1 MLERALDSQLL
12 GSSRV
17 KRYTRIMSLV
27 ESEAAFFQRCDEIA
41 PGLRTLLE
49 AKNIKS
55 FRKLAFA
62 IGTPQTAPSEA
73 DFQGFASEVFVGAPS
88 LSQVADLRT
97 LHFEATAFV
106 VAVLKEHV
114 TGTEGPEGAQS
125 IKRIPPAERRA
136 RLSAQQRRLRGL
148 DLTGELCPSHA
159 LCDMANTIYE
169 TSVMTWISPSKCSKR
184 DAEIQSVSKVEAK
197 SAISLEKQSLV
208 VVPHEPAKADT
219 STELRLQWALMRRE
233 VAFDQCRVGPAMQ
246 AALART
252 AQLRDVASLIWGAG
266 VPTEP
271 AGPIHQGREAAEPS
285 GCHLPVGESVSSES
299 RVSMWHL
306 IDERPLPSEAD
317 DNIPESEDLNF
328 LPEDSAVDEGEWY
341 RGIRDE
347 DHSIAPS
354 EFSPG
359 LDGDCLQIGRESE
372 DPLHEVSD
380 FSFSRLAAHSSF
392 KRLRL
397 ERPRQAWESHPAFN
411 RKSGSSS
418 LHAWAS
424 AAFLPSVGVRETLNF
439 PKPEESYGG
448 EEAAHVPWT
457 IERRLKGVRIQRSD
471 EDERNHALKK
481 LKAVVL
487 LDPLATALGKS
498 LVQKTGA
505 LETEEIIA
513 ASFSDAFSSKSAGTL
528 TKRAGSLQRLVVQ
541 LYKQGVASPWRMEEA
556 DLYSALTTLRE
567 EGCGA
572 TSPAH
577 MLESLHFL
585 HAIARFLHLDLE
597 LAPLEQRD
605 PLTCFQDSQK
615 LKLLELLGTGESQIL
630 FGDALGSKTSLSK
643 EAKTKFTPYA
653 ALAQGLTECSWA
665 RLWIEVRRQ
674 CRLTFGAGP
683 DGFCLPTRSQRL
695 DEWGSTPMGAGEAS
709 SYLAE
714 ILEGSELEG
723 QVLGTHSL
731 KVTLLTWAS
740 RSTVVRLSKGERL
753 LLGHHIV
760 PGVKSMVTY
769 SREAYTSL
777 IGKLLALYRSIRS
790 GAFQPDLAPADRVL
804 QVADALAAAEEGQG
818 LGTGARDEAAAEQ
831 LAGFEGESEDSAD
844 DAEADGSLPLSAPI
858 SGGSDGGALQTG
870 DLLVPDA
877 EGWSKA
883 RLSKPGQISSADL
896 LTLFDMLPQGNL
908 QKGQRDVKQS
918 FVTGCYSQGGFRGLR
933 KECAEFPYASRVMTR
948 FVQERLP
955 GHVFST
961 CGIFADSLTPLH
973 RDGRNAQWPN
983 AVFRLSDF
991 KEGGLWIE
999 GPGDDVRVF
1008 NSKELVGAVHEIEDD
1023 PLIFDAWSKYHE
1035 TEPWSGR
1042 RVVLITWVVQQL
1054 EKLEPQ
1060 DVEAAHQLNFVLP
1073 PEVPLPVQTA
1083 QLGERPPMV
1092 FEVFAGKGL
1101 LSRALMQCGFVVHSF
1116 DQHHCDSHV
1125 PISQLDLATDSGQA
1139 LFWDFLE
1146 TQRPFAIHLGAP
1158 CGTSSKARGRPLYNG
1173 QPGPQPLRS
1182 SEFPLGLPSLKPGSV
1197 EATRVKLANRLY
1209 AFTYRILRYCLE
1221 HDIVVSLENPA
1232 NSFLWEVLQAFEPQ
1246 GVAHRILPR
1255 LQSIIFDLCCHGGFR
1270 PKRTKLLAT
1279 PGCFEPLRAL
1289 CDGKHMHKPWG
1300 QIVEFGSIRYATK
1313 DEAAYPALFA
1323 SRFDLSLAMLGRQN
1337 KRHPLIVLKRN
1348 LAVARVKQEVKRCS
1362 DAEAELHKAMHPAV
1376 AKVMSGKSI
1385 LALESLL
1392 KSEGY
1397 DDLEVIGFLKEG
1409 VRLVGTSQ
1417 CPECFDRKFVP
1428 AFLTETELM
1437 ASAATRR
1444 KSLLSKFERVDPEEA
1459 RILKE
1464 ATDEEVAMGF
1474 LEGPYYDQSQITE
1487 LLGTNDWTVIRRF
1500 VLLQGAELKPRPID
1514 NCLESQLNAGYSS
1527 SIHLRLQDSD
1537 YISAMALHVAR
1548 EVSEG
1553 RAHKDASEWK
1563 GKTLDLSKAYKQLA
1577 IHPRSADNA
1586 DTTASAFLDA
1596 LGWRHAKT
1604 GWVFTGKVPLQLL
1617 ESWKAEVGEQLIC
1630 EIEMFAV
1637 LASLLQLNALV
1648 SSRRIVW
1655 WVDNDATRGVMIKGA
1670 SRSWDMHTLAR
1681 VFSELD
1687 REWPSMW
1694 WVCRVPSYS
1703 NPGDAPSRDQG
1714 EESLVTDPC
1723 TQASRL
1729 VLGALPRGK
1738 VLKPLVPEFGR
1749 YLKVLTYP
1757 ETGALLRFMRRLPKG
1772 SKVTS
1777 RFLNGGTNACEVSH
1791 VGGYLDTVDLTSQLR
1806 QGSFDIQDV
1815 SLACFGR
1822 SLFAD
1827 NAPLHKGCK
1836 AECLSERCFQKGFIT
1851 KSELSM
1857 LLDVLPTDRKFA
1869 KSRGD
1874 CLDSTK
1880 TWTSGAFHFS
1890 GEAGAVRVRPADPQ
1904 EQELVLEVSQH
1915 PAKLDAS
1922 LVHSTDDWTGDRI
1935 LLVAFHVQG
1944 ATSMSCADQRRC
1956 TELGFVLDVGAAGDH
1971 IHDAAGVNCS
1981 SAETVFVGVP
1991 SDPEEFIRKAVEA
2004 GHPMDMGMHVCP
2016 AVDRAIRANFCD
2028 PPELVIQ
2035 RRLSTLER
2043 WEKRASV
2050 LIGYP
2055 DVKILDEV
2063 EQGLPLTGW
2072 MAESQVFAS
2081 NPRAPTM
2088 SVDTVVAMNRGFH
2101 ALVKRRL
2108 SKRQDQDVE
2117 QKTWLET
2124 EEEIAR
2130 GWFWIDESGCWEGKI
2145 IAHRFGLLQKLK
2157 LRTIDDCS
2165 VGGLN
2170 CTVGL
2175 PEKMRVHSI
2184 DILASMLRRALELC
2198 GGKATC
2204 GWLGRT
2210 YDLQA
2215 AYRQFGI
2222 SSVARE
2228 LLRIVVNK
2236 PGAEQPILLGAN
2248 SLPFGAVGSVAGF
2261 LRLSMAIWT
2270 LGLVGLELCW
2280 SAYYDDF
2287 PTVTSEPLLEN
2298 TSSCVDRMFRLIG
2311 LDYATEGKKAP
2322 QFASCFAAL
2331 GVQVDLQQAQSGSIV
2346 IGHTD
2351 ARKEELTACIDSIL
2365 ADGSMTSK
2373 EAEKLRGRLVF
2384 FEGFTFGRVAQ
2395 VAVKHVGRHA
2405 QGSSGSVKLSADVK
2419 WALGMIKTRIC
2430 HALPVTISAK
2440 ALQTTYVFTDGAF
2453 EQGRGSFGGVL
2464 ISPHGRCVSYFAGE
2478 VSREAMHHLLAS
2490 STHPIYELELLP
2502 VLIAMQVWGKLSS
2515 HQQTVY
2521 YLDNEPARIGMIKG
2535 AGGTAIADLIISK
2548 ASALECE
2555 LGQHAWYARVPSHSN
2570 IADDPSRFYFE
2581 RLHKLGA
2588 ARVLLDESWVASLVL
2603 EAG

>member
-1 MLERALDSQLL
+1 M
-12 GSSRV
+12 
-17 KRYTRIMSLV
+17 
-27 ESEAAFFQRCDEIA
+27 
-41 PGLRTLLE
+41 
-49 AKNIKS
+49 
-55 FRKLAFA
+55 
-62 IGTPQTAPSEA
+62 
-73 DFQGFASEVFVGAPS
+73 
-88 LSQVADLRT
+88 
-97 LHFEATAFV
+97 
-106 VAVLKEHV
+106 
-114 TGTEGPEGAQS
+114 
-125 IKRIPPAERRA
+125 
-136 RLSAQQRRLRGL
+136 
-148 DLTGELCPSHA
+148 
-159 LCDMANTIYE
+159 
-169 TSVMTWISPSKCSKR
+169 
-184 DAEIQSVSKVEAK
+184 
-197 SAISLEKQSLV
+197 
-208 VVPHEPAKADT
+208 
-219 STELRLQWALMRRE
+219 
-233 VAFDQCRVGPAMQ
+233 
-246 AALART
+246 
-252 AQLRDVASLIWGAG
+252 
-266 VPTEP
+266 
-271 AGPIHQGREAAEPS
+271 
-285 GCHLPVGESVSSES
+285 SSES

-328 LPEDSAVDEGEWY
+328 LPEDSAADESEWY

-359 LDGDCLQIGRESE
+359 LGVDREDDGDCLRIGRESE
-372 DPLHEVSD
+372 NPLHEVSD

-585 HAIARFLHLDLE
+585 HAIARFLHMDLE
-597 LAPLEQRD
+597 LVISARCKGVAHSCFMSKAPLEQRD
-605 PLTCFQDSQK
+605 PLTCFQVRRLEEAMVRAGPVGQCILGQILFCVHAVCRWKDSQK

-665 RLWIEVRRQ
+665 RLWIEARRQ

-683 DGFCLPTRSQRL
+683 DGFCLPTRFQRL

-714 ILEGSELEG
+714 ILEGSESEG

-818 LGTGARDEAAAEQ
+818 LGAGARDEAAAEQ

-844 DAEADGSLPLSAPI
+844 DAEADGPFELPGQPAVRALRIVFGIQASFTVVVCALRDTPDILELGLKIPMYAAMYESHERMLFPWRLGAVPERGDSEEYAYLSCRCYCPWRL
-858 SGGSDGGALQTG
+858 GAVPERGDSEEYAYLLLPWRLGAVQYAYLSCRCYCPWHLEAVPERGELGDYLVQGG
-870 DLLVPDA
+870 DLCQFFVREIAESGRVMASANLDSEAAFLDRARKIGLSEETLTGLLNNSFNTFGRLAFAVSATPTTLTDEAVDNWIDGLGMRPSGFQKASLRRLLFEGVSMAIEEVRTRIEPGVEGHPKKLAAAERLDRQARQERSLGGLVFTPETRPANSCVDLCVEMLETGVLQYHVPSKWISRAQEAQCLKRDSSINIDADNNLKIATKSADQTCDVSSEMRLRQAWSRRSLAFDLANLASFRVMEEHVQFLFSVLQRAQPKGFQGVTLSQIIEADKQMFILASNNLMGRLTASPGAAPALDA
-877 EGWSKA
+877 EIS
-883 RLSKPGQISSADL
+883 RLSRSPDIMQYLA
-896 LTLFDMLPQGNL
+896 PL
-908 QKGQRDVKQS
+908 QNPVIPH
-918 FVTGCYSQGGFRGLR
+918 
-933 KECAEFPYASRVMTR
+933 ECAEFPYASRVMTR

-1008 NSKELVGAVHEIEDD
+1008 NSKELVGAVHEIEDE
-1023 PLIFDAWSKYHE
+1023 PLLFDAWSKYHE

-1054 EKLEPQ
+1054 EKLEQ
-1060 DVEAAHQLNFVLP
+1060 KDVEAAHQLNFVLP

-1139 LFWDFLE
+1139 LFWEFLE

-1221 HDIVVSLENPA
+1221 RDIVVSLENPA

-1323 SRFDLSLAMLGRQN
+1323 SRFASCVERKALSLGLNLCRRPSPKDLSLAMLGRQN
-1337 KRHPLIVLKRN
+1337 KRHQPLVSEYQSVITMPAVAFKSQKHFKLLRSIGGEELRASTDPNPNTPLGGTIPEASKPTSNTPLRGTISEANTPISSRDPAEKVGDRVRVGVYRTPEQFVEEAKKVIHPVDSSNPLEKATLFALKENLTKDPRLIVLKRN

-1577 IHPRSADNA
+1577 IHPSHRPLSVIAVRQSDGKDALYVSDSLMFGSTAAVYAFNRVSRALWFLLNKLLCIPAAVFFDDYPLMSPAGSADNA
-1586 DTTASAFLDA
+1586 DTAASAFLDA

-1604 GWVFTGKVPLQLL
+1604 GAKGRPFASDFDVLGMHLGLGDLAKGTVVLANKQGRIERIVDRLQEISLKGEIRRHEAQVIQGLLQYASGFYAGRSLKHASHILARIVGGLHFSPRDLSDFCKHTVSLLKHENPRVLSCAMITDIIHLWTDGSWEADVGGIGLAAHDCFSGTGWVFTGKVPSQLL

-1670 SRSWDMHTLAR
+1670 SRSWAMHTLAR

-1714 EESLVTDPC
+1714 EESLVTVGASCVQPF
-1723 TQASRL
+1723 SRL
-1729 VLGALPRGK
+1729 
-1738 VLKPLVPEFGR
+1738 E
-1749 YLKVLTYP
+1749 
-1757 ETGALLRFMRRLPKG
+1757 
-1772 SKVTS
+1772 
-1777 RFLNGGTNACEVSH
+1777 
-1791 VGGYLDTVDLTSQLR
+1791 
-1806 QGSFDIQDV
+1806 
-1815 SLACFGR
+1815 
-1822 SLFAD
+1822 
-1827 NAPLHKGCK
+1827 
-1836 AECLSERCFQKGFIT
+1836 
-1851 KSELSM
+1851 
-1857 LLDVLPTDRKFA
+1857 
-1869 KSRGD
+1869 
-1874 CLDSTK
+1874 
-1880 TWTSGAFHFS
+1880 
-1890 GEAGAVRVRPADPQ
+1890 
-1904 EQELVLEVSQH
+1904 ELV
-1915 PAKLDAS
+1915 
-1922 LVHSTDDWTGDRI
+1922 GRI
-1935 LLVAFHVQG
+1935 QAF
-1944 ATSMSCADQRRC
+1944 
-1956 TELGFVLDVGAAGDH
+1956 
-1971 IHDAAGVNCS
+1971 N
-1981 SAETVFVGVP
+1981 
-1991 SDPEEFIRKAVEA
+1991 
-2004 GHPMDMGMHVCP
+2004 
-2016 AVDRAIRANFCD
+2016 RA
-2028 PPELVIQ
+2028 
-2035 RRLSTLER
+2035 
-2043 WEKRASV
+2043 
-2050 LIGYP
+2050 
-2055 DVKILDEV
+2055 
-2063 EQGLPLTGW
+2063 
-2072 MAESQVFAS
+2072 
-2081 NPRAPTM
+2081 
-2088 SVDTVVAMNRGFH
+2088 
-2101 ALVKRRL
+2101 
-2108 SKRQDQDVE
+2108 
-2117 QKTWLET
+2117 
-2124 EEEIAR
+2124 
-2130 GWFWIDESGCWEGKI
+2130 
-2145 IAHRFGLLQKLK
+2145 
-2157 LRTIDDCS
+2157 
-2165 VGGLN
+2165 
-2170 CTVGL
+2170 
-2175 PEKMRVHSI
+2175 
-2184 DILASMLRRALELC
+2184 
-2198 GGKATC
+2198 
-2204 GWLGRT
+2204 
-2210 YDLQA
+2210 
-2215 AYRQFGI
+2215 
-2222 SSVARE
+2222 
-2228 LLRIVVNK
+2228 
-2236 PGAEQPILLGAN
+2236 
-2248 SLPFGAVGSVAGF
+2248 
-2261 LRLSMAIWT
+2261 
-2270 LGLVGLELCW
+2270 
-2280 SAYYDDF
+2280 
-2287 PTVTSEPLLEN
+2287 
-2298 TSSCVDRMFRLIG
+2298 
-2311 LDYATEGKKAP
+2311 
-2322 QFASCFAAL
+2322 
-2331 GVQVDLQQAQSGSIV
+2331 
-2346 IGHTD
+2346 
-2351 ARKEELTACIDSIL
+2351 
-2365 ADGSMTSK
+2365 
-2373 EAEKLRGRLVF
+2373 
-2384 FEGFTFGRVAQ
+2384 
-2395 VAVKHVGRHA
+2395 
-2405 QGSSGSVKLSADVK
+2405 
-2419 WALGMIKTRIC
+2419 
-2430 HALPVTISAK
+2430 
-2440 ALQTTYVFTDGAF
+2440 
-2453 EQGRGSFGGVL
+2453 
-2464 ISPHGRCVSYFAGE
+2464 
-2478 VSREAMHHLLAS
+2478 
-2490 STHPIYELELLP
+2490 
-2502 VLIAMQVWGKLSS
+2502 
-2515 HQQTVY
+2515 
-2521 YLDNEPARIGMIKG
+2521 
-2535 AGGTAIADLIISK
+2535 
-2548 ASALECE
+2548 
-2555 LGQHAWYARVPSHSN
+2555 
-2570 IADDPSRFYFE
+2570 
-2581 RLHKLGA
+2581 
-2588 ARVLLDESWVASLVL
+2588 
-2603 EAG
+2603 

>member
-1 MLERALDSQLL
+1 
-12 GSSRV
+12 
-17 KRYTRIMSLV
+17 MSLV

-219 STELRLQWALMRRE
+219 STELRLQWALMRRG
-233 VAFDQCRVGPAMQ
+233 VAFDQCRLLSWDIHQKWVTTLMEAMCEAPPPGYSAIG
-246 AALART
+246 AAQVVRADRELWTLLARDFPGPYKVST
-252 AQLRDVASLIWGAG
+252 LGVSPCDAVFERLTTHPRIAQFLLPLRG
-266 VPTEP
+266 
-271 AGPIHQGREAAEPS
+271 
-285 GCHLPVGESVSSES
+285 
-299 RVSMWHL
+299 
-306 IDERPLPSEAD
+306 
-317 DNIPESEDLNF
+317 
-328 LPEDSAVDEGEWY
+328 
-341 RGIRDE
+341 
-347 DHSIAPS
+347 
-354 EFSPG
+354 
-359 LDGDCLQIGRESE
+359 
-372 DPLHEVSD
+372 
-380 FSFSRLAAHSSF
+380 
-392 KRLRL
+392 
-397 ERPRQAWESHPAFN
+397 
-411 RKSGSSS
+411 SGSSS
-418 LHAWAS
+418 KADMS
-424 AAFLPSVGVRETLNF
+424 RPS
-439 PKPEESYGG
+439 
-448 EEAAHVPWT
+448 
-457 IERRLKGVRIQRSD
+457 
-471 EDERNHALKK
+471 
-481 LKAVVL
+481 
-487 LDPLATALGKS
+487 
-498 LVQKTGA
+498 TGA
-505 LETEEIIA
+505 LQVELGGA
-513 ASFSDAFSSKSAGTL
+513 APSKPVVRPKKKAKPQPKKASKPASLKNFSCKHSSGKPICWAFNCS
-528 TKRAGSLQRLVVQ
+528 
-541 LYKQGVASPWRMEEA
+541 
-556 DLYSALTTLRE
+556 
-567 EGCGA
+567 EGCN
-572 TSPAH
+572 
-577 MLESLHFL
+577 
-585 HAIARFLHLDLE
+585 
-597 LAPLEQRD
+597 RD
-605 PLTCFQDSQK
+605 VNNNAVP
-615 LKLLELLGTGESQIL
+615 G
-630 FGDALGSKTSLSK
+630 
-643 EAKTKFTPYA
+643 
-653 ALAQGLTECSWA
+653 A
-665 RLWIEVRRQ
+665 RLHVS
-674 CRLTFGAGP
+674 L
-683 DGFCLPTRSQRL
+683 RSQ
-695 DEWGSTPMGAGEAS
+695 
-709 SYLAE
+709 
-714 ILEGSELEG
+714 
-723 QVLGTHSL
+723 
-731 KVTLLTWAS
+731 
-740 RSTVVRLSKGERL
+740 
-753 LLGHHIV
+753 
-760 PGVKSMVTY
+760 
-769 SREAYTSL
+769 
-777 IGKLLALYRSIRS
+777 
-790 GAFQPDLAPADRVL
+790 L
-804 QVADALAAAEEGQG
+804 Q
-818 LGTGARDEAAAEQ
+818 
-831 LAGFEGESEDSAD
+831 
-844 DAEADGSLPLSAPI
+844 
-858 SGGSDGGALQTG
+858 
-870 DLLVPDA
+870 
-877 EGWSKA
+877 
-883 RLSKPGQISSADL
+883 
-896 LTLFDMLPQGNL
+896 
-908 QKGQRDVKQS
+908 
-918 FVTGCYSQGGFRGLR
+918 
-933 KECAEFPYASRVMTR
+933 
-948 FVQERLP
+948 
-955 GHVFST
+955 
-961 CGIFADSLTPLH
+961 
-973 RDGRNAQWPN
+973 
-983 AVFRLSDF
+983 
-991 KEGGLWIE
+991 
-999 GPGDDVRVF
+999 
-1008 NSKELVGAVHEIEDD
+1008 
-1023 PLIFDAWSKYHE
+1023 
-1035 TEPWSGR
+1035 
-1042 RVVLITWVVQQL
+1042 
-1054 EKLEPQ
+1054 
-1060 DVEAAHQLNFVLP
+1060 
-1073 PEVPLPVQTA
+1073 
-1083 QLGERPPMV
+1083 
-1092 FEVFAGKGL
+1092 
-1101 LSRALMQCGFVVHSF
+1101 
-1116 DQHHCDSHV
+1116 
-1125 PISQLDLATDSGQA
+1125 
-1139 LFWDFLE
+1139 
-1146 TQRPFAIHLGAP
+1146 
-1158 CGTSSKARGRPLYNG
+1158 
-1173 QPGPQPLRS
+1173 
-1182 SEFPLGLPSLKPGSV
+1182 
-1197 EATRVKLANRLY
+1197 
-1209 AFTYRILRYCLE
+1209 
-1221 HDIVVSLENPA
+1221 
-1232 NSFLWEVLQAFEPQ
+1232 
-1246 GVAHRILPR
+1246 
-1255 LQSIIFDLCCHGGFR
+1255 
-1270 PKRTKLLAT
+1270 
-1279 PGCFEPLRAL
+1279 
-1289 CDGKHMHKPWG
+1289 
-1300 QIVEFGSIRYATK
+1300 
-1313 DEAAYPALFA
+1313 
-1323 SRFDLSLAMLGRQN
+1323 
-1337 KRHPLIVLKRN
+1337 
-1348 LAVARVKQEVKRCS
+1348 
-1362 DAEAELHKAMHPAV
+1362 
-1376 AKVMSGKSI
+1376 
-1385 LALESLL
+1385 
-1392 KSEGY
+1392 
-1397 DDLEVIGFLKEG
+1397 
-1409 VRLVGTSQ
+1409 
-1417 CPECFDRKFVP
+1417 
-1428 AFLTETELM
+1428 
-1437 ASAATRR
+1437 
-1444 KSLLSKFERVDPEEA
+1444 
-1459 RILKE
+1459 
-1464 ATDEEVAMGF
+1464 
-1474 LEGPYYDQSQITE
+1474 
-1487 LLGTNDWTVIRRF
+1487 
-1500 VLLQGAELKPRPID
+1500 
-1514 NCLESQLNAGYSS
+1514 
-1527 SIHLRLQDSD
+1527 
-1537 YISAMALHVAR
+1537 
-1548 EVSEG
+1548 
-1553 RAHKDASEWK
+1553 
-1563 GKTLDLSKAYKQLA
+1563 
-1577 IHPRSADNA
+1577 
-1586 DTTASAFLDA
+1586 
-1596 LGWRHAKT
+1596 
-1604 GWVFTGKVPLQLL
+1604 
-1617 ESWKAEVGEQLIC
+1617 
-1630 EIEMFAV
+1630 
-1637 LASLLQLNALV
+1637 
-1648 SSRRIVW
+1648 
-1655 WVDNDATRGVMIKGA
+1655 
-1670 SRSWDMHTLAR
+1670 
-1681 VFSELD
+1681 
-1687 REWPSMW
+1687 
-1694 WVCRVPSYS
+1694 
-1703 NPGDAPSRDQG
+1703 
-1714 EESLVTDPC
+1714 DPC

-1777 RFLNGGTNACEVSH
+1777 RFLSGGTNACEVSH

-1822 SLFAD
+1822 SPFAD

-1890 GEAGAVRVRPADPQ
+1890 GKAGAVRVRPAHPQ
-1904 EQELVLEVSQH
+1904 EQELVLEVSQR

-1922 LVHSTDDWTGDRI
+1922 LVHSTDDWSGDRI

-1971 IHDAAGVNCS
+1971 VHDAAGVNLS

-2050 LIGYP
+2050 LDPLEAEANNRRPQHIQTLLKGKRILLWKELLSEIGYP

-2108 SKRQDQDVE
+2108 PKRQDQDVE

-2124 EEEIAR
+2124 EEEIAK

-2298 TSSCVDRMFRLIG
+2298 RSSCVDRMFRLIG

-2365 ADGSMTSK
+2365 ADCSMTSK

-2502 VLIAMQVWGKLSS
+2502 VLIAMQVWGRLSS

>member
-1 MLERALDSQLL
+1 
-12 GSSRV
+12 
-17 KRYTRIMSLV
+17 
-27 ESEAAFFQRCDEIA
+27 
-41 PGLRTLLE
+41 
-49 AKNIKS
+49 
-55 FRKLAFA
+55 
-62 IGTPQTAPSEA
+62 
-73 DFQGFASEVFVGAPS
+73 
-88 LSQVADLRT
+88 
-97 LHFEATAFV
+97 
-106 VAVLKEHV
+106 
-114 TGTEGPEGAQS
+114 
-125 IKRIPPAERRA
+125 
-136 RLSAQQRRLRGL
+136 
-148 DLTGELCPSHA
+148 
-159 LCDMANTIYE
+159 
-169 TSVMTWISPSKCSKR
+169 
-184 DAEIQSVSKVEAK
+184 
-197 SAISLEKQSLV
+197 
-208 VVPHEPAKADT
+208 
-219 STELRLQWALMRRE
+219 
-233 VAFDQCRVGPAMQ
+233 
-246 AALART
+246 
-252 AQLRDVASLIWGAG
+252 
-266 VPTEP
+266 
-271 AGPIHQGREAAEPS
+271 
-285 GCHLPVGESVSSES
+285 
-299 RVSMWHL
+299 MWHL

-328 LPEDSAVDEGEWY
+328 LLEDSAVDEGEWY
-341 RGIRDE
+341 REIRDE
-347 DHSIAPS
+347 DHGVAPS
-354 EFSPG
+354 EFPPG
-359 LDGDCLQIGRESE
+359 LDGESQIGRESE
-372 DPLHEVSD
+372 DPVHEVSD
-380 FSFSRLAAHSSF
+380 SSFSRLAAHSSF

-397 ERPRQAWESHPAFN
+397 ERPRQAWESHPTFN

-448 EEAAHVPWT
+448 EDAAHVPWT

-597 LAPLEQRD
+597 LVISARCKGVAHSCFMSKAPLEQRD
-605 PLTCFQDSQK
+605 PLTCFQVRRLEEAMVRAGPVGQCILGQILFCVHAVCRWKDSQK

-665 RLWIEVRRQ
+665 RLWIEARRQ
-674 CRLTFGAGP
+674 CRLKFGAGP

-714 ILEGSELEG
+714 ILEGSETEG

-844 DAEADGSLPLSAPI
+844 DAEADGPFELPGQPAVRAEDMRICFADAIPLIAKSWCIMASANLDSEAAFLDRARKIGLSEETLTGLLNNSFNTFGRLAFAVSATPTTLTDEAVDNWIDGLGMRPSGFQKASLRRLLFEGVSMAIEEVRTRIEPGVEGHPKKLAAAERLDRQAKQERSLGGLVFTPETRPANSCVDLCVEMLETGVLQYHVPSKWISRAQEAQCLKRDSSINIDADNNLKIATKSADQTCDVSSEMRLRQAWSRRSLAFDLANLASFRVMEEHVQFLFSVLQRAQPKGFQGVMLSQIIEADKQMFILASNNLMGRLTASPGAAP
-858 SGGSDGGALQTG
+858 AL
-870 DLLVPDA
+870 DA
-877 EGWSKA
+877 EIS
-883 RLSKPGQISSADL
+883 RLSRSPDIMQYLAPLQNPVIPHVPSIECVHQWRERRGRIANWGQITSDDL

-908 QKGQRDVKQS
+908 QKGQREVKQS

-1008 NSKELVGAVHEIEDD
+1008 NSKELVGAVHEIGDD
-1023 PLIFDAWSKYHE
+1023 PLIF
-1035 TEPWSGR
+1035 
-1042 RVVLITWVVQQL
+1042 
-1054 EKLEPQ
+1054 

-1083 QLGERPPMV
+1083 QLGER
-1092 FEVFAGKGL
+1092 
-1101 LSRALMQCGFVVHSF
+1101 
-1116 DQHHCDSHV
+1116 
-1125 PISQLDLATDSGQA
+1125 
-1139 LFWDFLE
+1139 
-1146 TQRPFAIHLGAP
+1146 
-1158 CGTSSKARGRPLYNG
+1158 
-1173 QPGPQPLRS
+1173 
-1182 SEFPLGLPSLKPGSV
+1182 
-1197 EATRVKLANRLY
+1197 
-1209 AFTYRILRYCLE
+1209 
-1221 HDIVVSLENPA
+1221 
-1232 NSFLWEVLQAFEPQ
+1232 
-1246 GVAHRILPR
+1246 
-1255 LQSIIFDLCCHGGFR
+1255 
-1270 PKRTKLLAT
+1270 
-1279 PGCFEPLRAL
+1279 
-1289 CDGKHMHKPWG
+1289 
-1300 QIVEFGSIRYATK
+1300 
-1313 DEAAYPALFA
+1313 
-1323 SRFDLSLAMLGRQN
+1323 
-1337 KRHPLIVLKRN
+1337 LIVLKRN

-1444 KSLLSKFERVDPEEA
+1444 KSLLSKFEKVDPEEA

-1474 LEGPYYDQSQITE
+1474 LEGPYYDQSQITK

-1577 IHPRSADNA
+1577 IHPSSAENA
-1586 DTTASAFLDA
+1586 DSTASAFLDA
-1596 LGWRHAKT
+1596 LGWRHAKTGAKGIGLAAHDCFSGT

-1670 SRSWDMHTLAR
+1670 SRSWAMHTLAR

-1714 EESLVTDPC
+1714 EESLVTVGASCVQPF
-1723 TQASRL
+1723 SRL
-1729 VLGALPRGK
+1729 
-1738 VLKPLVPEFGR
+1738 E
-1749 YLKVLTYP
+1749 
-1757 ETGALLRFMRRLPKG
+1757 
-1772 SKVTS
+1772 
-1777 RFLNGGTNACEVSH
+1777 
-1791 VGGYLDTVDLTSQLR
+1791 
-1806 QGSFDIQDV
+1806 
-1815 SLACFGR
+1815 
-1822 SLFAD
+1822 
-1827 NAPLHKGCK
+1827 
-1836 AECLSERCFQKGFIT
+1836 
-1851 KSELSM
+1851 
-1857 LLDVLPTDRKFA
+1857 
-1869 KSRGD
+1869 
-1874 CLDSTK
+1874 
-1880 TWTSGAFHFS
+1880 
-1890 GEAGAVRVRPADPQ
+1890 
-1904 EQELVLEVSQH
+1904 ELV
-1915 PAKLDAS
+1915 
-1922 LVHSTDDWTGDRI
+1922 GRI
-1935 LLVAFHVQG
+1935 QAF
-1944 ATSMSCADQRRC
+1944 
-1956 TELGFVLDVGAAGDH
+1956 
-1971 IHDAAGVNCS
+1971 N
-1981 SAETVFVGVP
+1981 
-1991 SDPEEFIRKAVEA
+1991 
-2004 GHPMDMGMHVCP
+2004 
-2016 AVDRAIRANFCD
+2016 RA
-2028 PPELVIQ
+2028 
-2035 RRLSTLER
+2035 
-2043 WEKRASV
+2043 
-2050 LIGYP
+2050 
-2055 DVKILDEV
+2055 
-2063 EQGLPLTGW
+2063 
-2072 MAESQVFAS
+2072 
-2081 NPRAPTM
+2081 
-2088 SVDTVVAMNRGFH
+2088 
-2101 ALVKRRL
+2101 
-2108 SKRQDQDVE
+2108 
-2117 QKTWLET
+2117 
-2124 EEEIAR
+2124 
-2130 GWFWIDESGCWEGKI
+2130 
-2145 IAHRFGLLQKLK
+2145 
-2157 LRTIDDCS
+2157 
-2165 VGGLN
+2165 
-2170 CTVGL
+2170 
-2175 PEKMRVHSI
+2175 
-2184 DILASMLRRALELC
+2184 
-2198 GGKATC
+2198 
-2204 GWLGRT
+2204 
-2210 YDLQA
+2210 
-2215 AYRQFGI
+2215 
-2222 SSVARE
+2222 
-2228 LLRIVVNK
+2228 
-2236 PGAEQPILLGAN
+2236 
-2248 SLPFGAVGSVAGF
+2248 
-2261 LRLSMAIWT
+2261 
-2270 LGLVGLELCW
+2270 
-2280 SAYYDDF
+2280 
-2287 PTVTSEPLLEN
+2287 
-2298 TSSCVDRMFRLIG
+2298 
-2311 LDYATEGKKAP
+2311 
-2322 QFASCFAAL
+2322 
-2331 GVQVDLQQAQSGSIV
+2331 
-2346 IGHTD
+2346 
-2351 ARKEELTACIDSIL
+2351 
-2365 ADGSMTSK
+2365 
-2373 EAEKLRGRLVF
+2373 
-2384 FEGFTFGRVAQ
+2384 
-2395 VAVKHVGRHA
+2395 
-2405 QGSSGSVKLSADVK
+2405 
-2419 WALGMIKTRIC
+2419 
-2430 HALPVTISAK
+2430 
-2440 ALQTTYVFTDGAF
+2440 
-2453 EQGRGSFGGVL
+2453 
-2464 ISPHGRCVSYFAGE
+2464 
-2478 VSREAMHHLLAS
+2478 
-2490 STHPIYELELLP
+2490 
-2502 VLIAMQVWGKLSS
+2502 
-2515 HQQTVY
+2515 
-2521 YLDNEPARIGMIKG
+2521 
-2535 AGGTAIADLIISK
+2535 
-2548 ASALECE
+2548 
-2555 LGQHAWYARVPSHSN
+2555 
-2570 IADDPSRFYFE
+2570 
-2581 RLHKLGA
+2581 
-2588 ARVLLDESWVASLVL
+2588 
-2603 EAG
+2603 